1 MRAGIQMTD
10 ATYRGPASGSS
21 STEQRFRK
29 EKRHSRN
36 VRWLKIALPAL
47 AVLMTLGLVGKSVI
61 ASMGDVRID
70 LLNSTI
76 EGGKLIMANP
86 KVEGVN
92 SLNRRYEV
100 SAARAIQD
108 ITNGNRV
115 DLEEIFVRVPMGTD
129 QWAEI
134 RSQTG
139 SMYRQQNV
147 VALTSPMRVETTDG
161 LVADFRLAS
170 LNMATGDFLGKE
182 EVKVERD
189 GSTITSQSVS
199 ILDGGT
205 RLLFQNNV
213 KVSIRPGPSSP
224 APVSNGES
232 NGGQ

>member
-213 KVSIRPGPSSP
+213 KVSIRPGQVKT